1 MGFKKKSFIFCLTFF
16 FSICNSY
23 SAMVTF
29 NKIADV
35 DDDPSTTSLASGI
48 EFNSNGTKMFVSY
61 ANSSAD
67 NVAKVRT
74 YNLTS
79 PYDVSSAEFAG
90 STENCELTGV
100 NIAGNRQVYDLEI
113 SNDGMKLLVA
123 SRHFNSNTADEHKV
137 HVFNLSS
144 PYDISSCALASQTT
158 DLNNAANTH
167 GSNAGDFGSSGRGNH
182 KLQSLEISN
191 DGTKLFLLFFDNA
204 SNGVGGRLYEYKLSS
219 AYNLSTLNLVQ
230 SAGIK
235 FNDTLT
241 TGIDN
246 PSGMRFSPNG
256 KRLFISSH
264 AHGGKPRVTQV
275 SLSSAFDTSS
285 FVIDGNVQ
293 IGSSTSGFPASERN
307 DQPRGIAFNGFGL
320 KLYVSS
326 DKSHNEDEVYEY
338 DLVCPFNIIEG
349 KCPPISENDVRLGIA
364 EAQVELAKRSI
375 SLSTNSALNRL
386 KWIRRNKDKQNLSN
400 QNIKLNFSNN
410 MLSSLKNLPISTF
423 KKVSVKKNSDDS
435 NQNYFYWSEGS
446 ISLGR
451 IGDTSISSTKDLKTN
466 SLTFGVDKFNDKKA
480 ISGVAIRLGFEDVDI
495 GLGGNNLD
503 SNTYN
508 FTYYHTSHS
517 NNNEKFLDTILGVGR
532 IKSDI
537 LTVLDNKKL
546 TASRTGEQVYGAV
559 KMQDEYLHDN
569 YRIIP
574 YGQIDLGYTQ
584 LDDYQERGKGGINV
598 DDQYIR
604 TGNLRA
610 GLTIIENEIDENY
623 SIRGHGKLEYKADLF
638 NTSSF
643 KYSYVEDNST
653 SFIQTLETGALHN
666 IIGEIGLDLILD
678 DNYSIFII
686 YERDQAVGKG
696 HTESIYV
703 ALGYLPYQNNEY
715 RLSLHGSE
723 NILTNLEIKK
733 NLNGSDI
740 SFNLSDDLTNL
751 GENREALLNLNKVF

>member
-1 MGFKKKSFIFCLTFF
+1 MILLNRIIFTLIFLIPISNSFG
-16 FSICNSY
+16 
-23 SAMVTF
+23 AMVTEVDTDQSISFLDGSADIPNGITF
-29 NKIADV
+29 N
-35 DDDPSTTSLASGI
+35 P
-48 EFNSNGTKMFVSY
+48 NGTKMFVSFQSDFINEYDLSTPFDISTHSY
-61 ANSSAD
+61 AGDGERCNLANGWSAEAYDEEPTETGDLTFSSDGLHIFIINRGLNNTD
-67 NVAKVRT
+67 NDALWR
-74 YNLTS
+74 YDLTK
-79 PYDVSSAEFAG
+79 PFDVSTCTLAQEKDPDASEALNGWRLG
-90 STENCELTGV
+90 SIGT
-100 NIAGNRQVYDLEI
+100 
-113 SNDGMKLLVA
+113 
-123 SRHFNSNTADEHKV
+123 
-137 HVFNLSS
+137 
-144 PYDISSCALASQTT
+144 
-158 DLNNAANTH
+158 
-167 GSNAGDFGSSGRGNH
+167 NH
-182 KLQSLEISN
+182 KFHHAQGIAIN
-191 DGTKLFLLFFDNA
+191 PDGTKIFISFNGAGGGDA
-204 SNGVGGRLYEYKLSS
+204 SDKDGIREYSLSIP
-219 AYNLSTLNLVQ
+219 YDLSTLTHVD
-230 SAGIK
+230 SAGIL
-235 FNDTLT
+235 LT
-241 TGIDN
+241 QGN
-246 PSGMRFSPNG
+246 PDAIFFSNNG
-256 KRLFISSH
+256 KKIFVTDHDLFT
-264 AHGGKPRVTQV
+264 VTQY
-275 SLSSAFDTSS
+275 SLSIAYDTSS
-285 FVIDGNVQ
+285 NVKDGAVIIKNFITTKTANQ
-293 IGSSTSGFPASERN
+293 IRAL
-307 DQPRGIAFNGFGL
+307 AFSANGL
-320 KLYVSS
+320 KMFVSDDNGDDS
-326 DKSHNEDEVYEY
+326 IHEFN
-338 DLVCPFNIIEG
+338 LVCPFNIIEG
-349 KCPPISENDVRLGIA
+349 KCPPISENAVRLGIA

-423 KKVSVKKNSDDS
+423 KKASVKKNSDDS
-435 NQNYFYWSEGS
+435 NRNYFYWSEGS

-466 SLTFGVDKFNDKKA
+466 SLTFGVDKFYDKKA

-495 GLGGNNLD
+495 GLGGSNLD

-508 FTYYHTSHS
+508 FTYYHTSHIK
-517 NNNEKFLDTILGVGR
+517 NNEKFLDTILGVGR

-546 TASRTGEQVYGAV
+546 IASRTGEQVYGAV

-569 YRIIP
+569 YTIIP
-574 YGQIDLGYTQ
+574 YGQIDIGYTQ

-686 YERDQAVGKG
+686 YERDQAIGKG

-715 RLSLHGSE
+715 RLSLKGSE
-723 NILTNLEIKK
+723 NFLSNLEIKK
-733 NLNGSDI
+733 NLNGYDI